1 VAASIAFDGRFTE
14 RHPLFWP
21 IAPAARAFAA
31 ENDWPAVESYGRAF
45 GDPASA
51 PVRFEAAAAPPRR
64 RRGPVDREA
73 LYDARIVR
81 GVVPT
86 RPRSWHDYL
95 NALVWATFPR
105 AKRALHERQ
114 HRALDGRLADGARVL
129 PPTRSREH
137 DALAL
142 IDEGGVVLVES
153 GGATH
158 LVVFG
163 HALYEGLVLGRPPP
177 TACGLRARLPAGARA
192 TPHGDPADPA
202 ALVRAAD
209 ATLWEHLR
217 EARLDP
223 ARLLRVSLL
232 EHVSEVLASRPA

>member
-1 VAASIAFDGRFTE
+1 VAAAIAFDARFTE

-21 IAPAARAFAA
+21 IAPAARAFAG
-31 ENDWPAVESYGRAF
+31 ERDWPAVESYARAF
-45 GDPASA
+45 GDPEGA
-51 PVRFEAAAAPPRR
+51 PVRFEAEAAPPRR
-64 RRGPVDREA
+64 RRRPVDRAA

-95 NALVWATFPR
+95 NALVWATFPA
-105 AKRALHERQ
+105 AKRALHARQ
-114 HRALDGRLADGARVL
+114 HRVLDARVPDGARVL

-142 IDEGGVVLVES
+142 IDEGGVVLLER
-153 GGATH
+153 GATTH

-163 HALYEGLVLGRPPP
+163 HALYEGLVLGRPPA
-177 TACGLRARLPAGARA
+177 TACGLRARMPGNERGSGSEPGEA
-192 TPHGDPADPA
+192 A

-209 ATLWEHLR
+209 AALAEHLR
-217 EARLDP
+217 EATLDP
-223 ARLLRVSLL
+223 ARLLRVSMMK
-232 EHVSEVLASRPA
+232 HVSHVVASRPA